1 LVYFFP
7 ELQLSTMRG
16 YKHYQGE
23 DGRPVWTFGAPVEMC
38 GPSYTQ
44 YQSSTNGISL
54 AGVIDRFLMCCDTP
68 DKEYAKEFYPVVKRT
83 MEYNVNLGVKG
94 NPQYSLGEQV
104 MAMPNV
110 EGNLEWF
117 ETQAPGWNGVAAH
130 IGILRLA
137 QLGISQRLAEQMGDT
152 GFVQQCADWTRLAC
166 DTIEKR
172 LWDPR
177 GYYLNWN
184 EPTSGK
190 KSELVFAY
198 QLDGE
203 WTLRHHGLKSPL
215 PTDRVSTVLD
225 TIRKINFAV
234 TKYGAANYANPDGS
248 VANPG
253 GYGTYSYFPPEALM
267 LAMTYMYAG
276 QCNFGLELA
285 RIVWHNIFCLQGYTW
300 DLPNIMRGDVDT
312 GERSFGND
320 YYQDMMLWSLPAA
333 IEGKDFGALTKRGRL
348 VDRML
353 KAAKGA

>member
-1 LVYFFP
+1 
-7 ELQLSTMRG
+7 
-16 YKHYQGE
+16 
-23 DGRPVWTFGAPVEMC
+23 
-38 GPSYTQ
+38 
-44 YQSSTNGISL
+44 
-54 AGVIDRFLMCCDTP
+54 
-68 DKEYAKEFYPVVKRT
+68 
-83 MEYNVNLGVKG
+83 
-94 NPQYSLGEQV
+94 
-104 MAMPNV
+104 MPNV

-152 GFVQQCADWTRLAC
+152 GFAQQCAEWTRLAC

-333 IEGKDFGALTKRGRL
+333 IEGKDFGALTKRGGL